1 MGRHSEV
8 LPSPRREIAQ
18 RVIVV
23 SAAATQR
30 ISHARSALSYFT
42 TARLEQHA
50 SSFQWLAADD
60 PLQNELLNLPQLPW
74 QSVWFSQ

>member
-30 ISHARSALSYFT
+30 ISRARSALSYFT

-50 SSFQWLAADD
+50 SSFRWVAADGS
-60 PLQNELLNLPQLPW
+60 LQNEFLNLPQPQG
-74 QSVWFSQ
+74 QSIWLSQ